1 MTTATAPRIR
11 RTPLSGG
18 FTRLWTAAIA
28 SNLADG
34 IGRTAVPLIAT
45 TLTRDP
51 ALIAGLTAVTFLP
64 WLLFGIPAGM
74 LLDRVDRR
82 IAMAAANSLRFA
94 VAALLA
100 VLIASD
106 SLTIWWL
113 YACVLLFGLGET
125 VFDNATTTVV
135 PSLVT
140 QDQLDRANG
149 RMQSAEIVVQNFIA
163 TPVAGFL
170 FAAAIVLPVW
180 STGSGFLIAGLLAL
194 TIPAAAARGHRAGA
208 APDATAPDPTA
219 PDASGLDGSGF
230 DAPRPSFG
238 HVVSFLVH
246 HRFLRSM
253 IILTSITAS
262 ALAFAQGSVVLLLLQ
277 TFSVPTALIGV
288 VTAGVGVGAL
298 AGALISSR
306 LVERFGRGPIMFS
319 SMLVSGVGILG
330 VGVTGNLVFAIAAY
344 AVGAFGV
351 AVWNVPWGALRQ
363 AIVPSDMLGR
373 AMGIV
378 RTIGWGLTP
387 IATVLGGFVARIDL
401 RLPFVIGG
409 GAVVLLTLVA
419 ARLLLSAGS
428 HEPARQL
435 PQVPQVPQLLQ

>member
-1 MTTATAPRIR
+1 MSTPAAKPTA
-11 RTPLSGG
+11 LGGG
-18 FTRLWTAAIA
+18 FGRLWTAAIA

-82 IAMAAANSLRFA
+82 VAMAVANGLRFA
-94 VAALLA
+94 VAALVAL
-100 VLIASD
+100 LIATGD
-106 SLTIWWL
+106 LTIWSL
-113 YACVLLFGLGET
+113 YGCVLLFGLGET

-135 PSLVT
+135 PSLVSR
-140 QDQLDRANG
+140 DQLDRANG

-163 TPVAGFL
+163 TPIAGFL
-170 FAAAIVLPVW
+170 FAVAIALPMW
-180 STGSGFLIAGLLAL
+180 LTGSGFLISALLVL
-194 TIPAAAARGHRAGA
+194 TIPVAAARARQVGA
-208 APDATAPDPTA
+208 RQ
-219 PDASGLDGSGF
+219 SGEEA
-230 DAPRPSFG
+230 APRPG
-238 HVVSFLVH
+238 MGAVVRFLWDD
-246 HRFLRSM
+246 RFLRKM

-262 ALAFAQGSVVLLLLQ
+262 ALSFAQGSVVLLLLQ
-277 TFSVPTALIGV
+277 TYALPASLVGV

-298 AGALISSR
+298 VGALRSSR
-306 LVERFGRGPIMFS
+306 FVARFGRGRVMFMS
-319 SMLVSGVGILG
+319 ILISGFGILG
-330 VGVTGNLVFAIAAY
+330 VGLTGNVVLGVLSYAI
-344 AVGAFGV
+344 GAFGV

-363 AIVPSDMLGR
+363 AIIPGAMLGR

-387 IATVLGGFVARIDL
+387 IATVLGGFVARVDL

-409 GAVVLLTLVA
+409 AIVVVFALIAT
-419 ARLLLSAGS
+419 RLLLSAGRYGQTHAADS
-428 HEPARQL
+428 TPPDDQNQSQNQNQTISEGTAS
-435 PQVPQVPQLLQ
+435 

>member
-1 MTTATAPRIR
+1 MTTTAPRLA

-18 FTRLWTAAIA
+18 FNRLWTAAVT

-51 ALIAGLTAVTFLP
+51 ALIAGITAVTFLP

-82 IAMAAANSLRFA
+82 IAMAVANSLRFL

-100 VLIASD
+100 VLITSG

-140 QDQLDRANG
+140 RDQLDRANG

-180 STGSGFLIAGLLAL
+180 LTGAGFLIAGLLAL
-194 TIPAAAARGHRAGA
+194 TIPVAAATAHRAAAEGA
-208 APDATAPDPTA
+208 DA
-219 PDASGLDGSGF
+219 GER
-230 DAPRPSFG
+230 PRFG
-238 HVVSFLVH
+238 QVVAFLAG
-246 HRFLRSM
+246 HRFLRAM
-253 IILTSITAS
+253 IVLTSLTAS

-288 VTAGVGVGAL
+288 VTAGVGLGAL
-298 AGALISSR
+298 VGALISSR
-306 LVERFGRGPIMFS
+306 LVERFGRGKVMFWS
-319 SMLVSGVGILG
+319 LLVSGVGILA
-330 VGVTGNLVFAIAAY
+330 VGLSGNVVFAIAAY
-344 AVGAFGV
+344 AFGAFGV

-363 AIVPSDMLGR
+363 AIAPPDMLGR

-409 GAVVLLTLVA
+409 AFVVLLTLIA
-419 ARLLLSAGS
+419 TRLVLSAGS
-428 HEPARQL
+428 AEPAAETL
-435 PQVPQVPQLLQ
+435 PEGTGS

>member
-1 MTTATAPRIR
+1 MSTTIAPVR
-11 RTPLSGG
+11 RAPLSAG
-18 FTRLWTAAIA
+18 FNRLWVAAVT

-64 WLLFGIPAGM
+64 WLLFGIPAGI

-82 IAMAAANSLRFA
+82 IAMAVANSLRFA
-94 VAALLA
+94 VAAFLA
-100 VLIASD
+100 VLIATG

-113 YACVLLFGLGET
+113 YAVVLLFGLGET

-140 QDQLDRANG
+140 RDQLDRANG

-180 STGSGFLIAGLLAL
+180 LTGAGFLIAGLLAL
-194 TIPAAAARGHRAGA
+194 SIPAAAARGLRAGELADA
-208 APDATAPDPTA
+208 AAA
-219 PDASGLDGSGF
+219 GM
-230 DAPRPSFG
+230 PRPSFG
-238 HVVSFLVH
+238 AVVSFLAH
-246 HRFLRSM
+246 HRFLRAM
-253 IILTSITAS
+253 IVLTSMTAS

-277 TFSVPTALIGV
+277 TFSVPAALIGV

-298 AGALISSR
+298 VGALISSR

-319 SMLVSGVGILG
+319 SMLVGGVGLLG
-330 VGVTGNLVFAIAAY
+330 VGVTGNVFIAITAY

-351 AVWNVPWGALRQ
+351 SVWNVPWGALRQ
-363 AIVPSDMLGR
+363 AIVPTDMLGR

-409 GAVVLLTLVA
+409 AVVVALTLVA
-419 ARLLLSAGS
+419 VRLLLSAGS
-428 HEPARQL
+428 HEPAAETL
-435 PQVPQVPQLLQ
+435 PEGTGS

>member
-1 MTTATAPRIR
+1 MSTTLAPVR
-11 RTPLSGG
+11 RAPLSAG
-18 FTRLWTAAIA
+18 FNRLWIAAVT

-64 WLLFGIPAGM
+64 WLLFGIPAGI

-82 IAMAAANSLRFA
+82 IAMAVANSLRFA

-100 VLIASD
+100 VLIASGA
-106 SLTIWWL
+106 LTIWWL
-113 YACVLLFGLGET
+113 YAVVLLFGLGET

-140 QDQLDRANG
+140 RDQLDRANG

-180 STGSGFLIAGLLAL
+180 LTGAGFLVAGLLAL
-194 TIPAAAARGHRAGA
+194 SIPAAAARGLRAGERADA
-208 APDATAPDPTA
+208 AADPSA
-219 PDASGLDGSGF
+219 AV
-230 DAPRPSFG
+230 APRPSFG
-238 HVVSFLVH
+238 AVVSFLVH
-246 HRFLRSM
+246 HRFLRAM
-253 IILTSITAS
+253 IVLTSITAS

-277 TFSVPTALIGV
+277 TLAVPAALIGV

-298 AGALISSR
+298 VGALISSR

-319 SMLVSGVGILG
+319 SMLVGGVGLLG
-330 VGVTGNLVFAIAAY
+330 VGLTGNVCVAIAAY

-351 AVWNVPWGALRQ
+351 SVWNVPWGALRQ

-409 GAVVLLTLVA
+409 AVVVALTLVA
-419 ARLLLSAGS
+419 VRLLLSAGS
-428 HEPARQL
+428 QEPAAETL
-435 PQVPQVPQLLQ
+435 PEGTGS

>member
-1 MTTATAPRIR
+1 MTTTAPRIR

-18 FTRLWTAAIA
+18 FNRLWVAAIT

-51 ALIAGLTAVTFLP
+51 ALIAGVTAVTFLP
-64 WLLFGIPAGM
+64 WLLFGIPAGV

-82 IAMAAANSLRFA
+82 YAMAVANSLRFA

-100 VLIASD
+100 VLVASG

-113 YACVLLFGLGET
+113 YGCVLLFGLGET

-140 QDQLDRANG
+140 RDQLDRANG

-170 FAAAIVLPVW
+170 FAAAVVLPVW
-180 STGSGFLIAGLLAL
+180 LTGAGFLTAGLLAL
-194 TIPAAAARGHRAGA
+194 SIPAAAATAYRAGG
-208 APDATAPDPTA
+208 PLGVEDE
-219 PDASGLDGSGF
+219 SDGV
-230 DAPRPSFG
+230 AHRPRFRA
-238 HVVSFLVH
+238 VVSFLVH
-246 HRFLRSM
+246 HRFLRAM
-253 IILTSITAS
+253 IVLTSLTAS

-288 VTAGVGVGAL
+288 VTAGVGLGAL
-298 AGALISSR
+298 AGALLSSR
-306 LVERFGRGPIMFS
+306 LVERFGRGPVMFWS
-319 SMLVSGVGILG
+319 ILVSGVGILG
-330 VGVTGNLVFAIAAY
+330 VGLTGSVVFAIASY
-344 AVGAFGV
+344 AIGAFGV

-373 AMGIV
+373 AMGII
-378 RTIGWGLTP
+378 RTIGWGMTP

-409 GAVVLLTLVA
+409 GVVVLLTVIA
-419 ARLLLSAGS
+419 TRLLFSASS
-428 HEPARQL
+428 HEPAAET
-435 PQVPQVPQLLQ
+435 VPEGTGS

>member
-1 MTTATAPRIR
+1 MTAAPEPRAR
-11 RTPLSGG
+11 RSPMGAG
-18 FTRLWTAAIA
+18 FNRLWTAAIA

-51 ALIAGLTAVTFLP
+51 ALIAGVTAVTFLP

-82 IAMAAANSLRFA
+82 IAMAVANSLRFA

-100 VLIASD
+100 ALISAD
-106 SLTIWWL
+106 ALTIWWL

-135 PSLVT
+135 PSLVGR
-140 QDQLDRANG
+140 DQLDRANG

-163 TPVAGFL
+163 TPIAGFL
-170 FAAAIVLPVW
+170 FAVALVLPVW
-180 STGSGFLIAGLLAL
+180 LTGSGFLIAGLLAL
-194 TIPAAAARGHRAGA
+194 TIPAAAARAHVRATEAELASGA
-208 APDATAPDPTA
+208 AVA
-219 PDASGLDGSGF
+219 
-230 DAPRPSFG
+230 RPG
-238 HVVSFLVH
+238 IGAVVRFLTG
-246 HRFLRSM
+246 HRFLRKM
-253 IILTSITAS
+253 IILTSLTAS

-277 TFSVPTALIGV
+277 TFSVPEALIGV

-298 AGALISSR
+298 VGALISSA
-306 LVERFGRGPIMFS
+306 LVARFGRGRIMFWS
-319 SMLVSGVGILG
+319 ILVSGVGILG
-330 VGVTGNLVFAIAAY
+330 VGVTANVVVAILSY

-363 AIVPSDMLGR
+363 VLIPGDMLGR

-409 GAVVLLTLVA
+409 GAVVVLTLLCT
-419 ARLLLSAGS
+419 RLLFSARTYDAGS
-428 HEPARQL
+428 TEPA
-435 PQVPQVPQLLQ
+435 PQPVPEGSAS

>member
-1 MTTATAPRIR
+1 MTTATAPRLTR
-11 RTPLSGG
+11 APMSAG
-18 FTRLWTAAIA
+18 FNRLWTAAIA

-51 ALIAGLTAVTFLP
+51 ALIAGLSAVTFLP

-82 IAMAAANSLRFA
+82 VAMAVANSLRFA

-100 VLIASD
+100 VLISAD
-106 SLTIWWL
+106 SLTIWLL
-113 YACVLLFGLGET
+113 YGCVLLFGLGET

-140 QDQLDRANG
+140 RDQLDRANG

-163 TPVAGFL
+163 TPIAGFL

-180 STGSGFLIAGLLAL
+180 LTGGGFLIAGLLAL
-194 TIPAAAARGHRAGA
+194 TIPAAAARAYRKGA
-208 APDATAPDPTA
+208 VAEGETAPD
-219 PDASGLDGSGF
+219 
-230 DAPRPSFG
+230 RPSFRA
-238 HVVSFLVH
+238 VVSFLVH
-246 HRFLRSM
+246 HRFLRTM
-253 IILTSITAS
+253 IVLTSVTAS

-277 TFSVPTALIGV
+277 TLAVPAALIGV

-306 LVERFGRGPIMFS
+306 LVERFGRGSVMFW

-330 VGVTGNLVFAIAAY
+330 VGLTGNVVIAISAY

-363 AIVPSDMLGR
+363 AIVPNDMLGR

-401 RLPFVIGG
+401 RLPFLIG
-409 GAVVLLTLVA
+409 GAVVVALTLIAV
-419 ARLLLSAGS
+419 RLLLSAGS
-428 HEPARQL
+428 HEPAHQS
-435 PQVPQVPQLLQ
+435 VKEGIGS

>member
-1 MTTATAPRIR
+1 MTAPAAVAKPQ
-11 RTPLSGG
+11 RTPLSPG
-18 FTRLWTAAIA
+18 FNRLWSSAIA

-64 WLLFGIPAGM
+64 WLIFGIPAGM

-82 IAMAAANSLRFA
+82 VAMAVANTLRFA
-94 VAALLA
+94 VAALLS
-100 VLIASD
+100 VLIATGG
-106 SLTIWWL
+106 LTIWWL
-113 YACVLLFGLGET
+113 YACVLLFGMGET

-140 QDQLDRANG
+140 RDQLDRANG

-163 TPVAGFL
+163 TPIAGFL
-170 FAAAIVLPVW
+170 FAVAIGLPIW
-180 STGSGFLIAGLLAL
+180 LTGSGFLVAGLLAL
-194 TIPAAAARGHRAGA
+194 AIPAAAARGYSA
-208 APDATAPDPTA
+208 ARSETGEVET
-219 PDASGLDGSGF
+219 
-230 DAPRPSFG
+230 PRPAFG
-238 HVVSFLVH
+238 AVVSFLIH
-246 HRFLRSM
+246 QRFLRNM
-253 IILTSITAS
+253 IVLTSVTAS

-277 TFSVPTALIGV
+277 TFAVPPAAIGV
-288 VTAGVGVGAL
+288 VTAAVGVGAL
-298 AGALISSR
+298 IGALTASIF
-306 LVERFGRGPIMFS
+306 VERFGRGRVMFS
-319 SMLVSGVGILG
+319 AVLVSGAGLLG
-330 VGVTGNLVFAIAAY
+330 VGVTSNVFIAITAY
-344 AVGAFGV
+344 AIGAFGV

-373 AMGIV
+373 AMGII

-409 GAVVLLTLVA
+409 GLVVVLALIAT
-419 ARLLLSAGS
+419 RLLLSAG
-428 HEPARQL
+428 AQA
-435 PQVPQVPQLLQ
+435 PQHANETQGNAS

>member
-1 MTTATAPRIR
+1 MSTAARSTRLGA
-11 RTPLSGG
+11 G
-18 FTRLWTAAIA
+18 FGRLWTAAIA

-82 IAMAAANSLRFA
+82 IAMAVANSLRFA
-94 VAALLA
+94 VAAFLA
-100 VLIASD
+100 LLIANGG
-106 SLTIWWL
+106 LTIWWL
-113 YACVLLFGLGET
+113 YGCVLLFGLGET

-140 QDQLDRANG
+140 RDQLDRANG

-163 TPVAGFL
+163 TPIAGFL

-180 STGSGFLIAGLLAL
+180 LTGAGFLIAGLLAL
-194 TIPAAAARGHRAGA
+194 SIPAAAARAHAMGGA
-208 APDATAPDPTA
+208 ED
-219 PDASGLDGSGF
+219 SG
-230 DAPRPSFG
+230 PRPRMG
-238 HVVSFLVH
+238 AVVHFLWH
-246 HRFLRSM
+246 HRFLRNM
-253 IILTSITAS
+253 IVLTSITAS
-262 ALAFAQGSVVLLLLQ
+262 ALAFAQGSVVLLLIQ
-277 TFSVPTALIGV
+277 TYALPASFVGV
-288 VTAGVGVGAL
+288 VTAGVGFGAL

-306 LVERFGRGPIMFS
+306 LVGRFGRGRVMFV
-319 SMLVSGVGILG
+319 SMLVGGVGLLG
-330 VGVTGNLVFAIAAY
+330 VGLTANVVVGIVAY
-344 AVGAFGV
+344 AFGAFGV

-363 AIVPSDMLGR
+363 AIVPGAMLGR
-373 AMGIV
+373 AMGVV

-409 GAVVLLTLVA
+409 VIVVVLALVA
-419 ARLLLSAGS
+419 TRLLLSAGS
-428 HEPARQL
+428 YGRASAEEE
-435 PQVPQVPQLLQ
+435 LQTIPEGTAS

>member
-1 MTTATAPRIR
+1 MSTTLAPVR
-11 RTPLSGG
+11 RAPLSAG
-18 FTRLWTAAIA
+18 FNRLWTAAVT

-34 IGRTAVPLIAT
+34 IGRTAIPLIAT

-64 WLLFGIPAGM
+64 WLLFGIPAGI

-82 IAMAAANSLRFA
+82 IAMAVANSLRFA

-100 VLIASD
+100 VLIATGA
-106 SLTIWWL
+106 LTIWWL
-113 YACVLLFGLGET
+113 YAVVLLFGLGET

-140 QDQLDRANG
+140 RDQLDRANG

-180 STGSGFLIAGLLAL
+180 LTGAGFLIAGLLAL
-194 TIPAAAARGHRAGA
+194 SIPAAAARGLRAGEIADA
-208 APDATAPDPTA
+208 AAAGTA
-219 PDASGLDGSGF
+219 
-230 DAPRPSFG
+230 RPSFG
-238 HVVSFLVH
+238 AVVSFLAH
-246 HRFLRSM
+246 HRFLRAM
-253 IILTSITAS
+253 IVLTSLTAS

-277 TFSVPTALIGV
+277 TFSVPAALIGV

-298 AGALISSR
+298 VGALISSR

-319 SMLVSGVGILG
+319 SMLVGGVGLLG
-330 VGVTGNLVFAIAAY
+330 VGVTGNVYVAITAY

-351 AVWNVPWGALRQ
+351 SVWNVPWGALRQ
-363 AIVPSDMLGR
+363 TIIPTDMLGR

-409 GAVVLLTLVA
+409 AVVVALTLVA
-419 ARLLLSAGS
+419 VRLLLSAGS
-428 HEPARQL
+428 HEPAAETL
-435 PQVPQVPQLLQ
+435 PEGTGS

>member
-11 RTPLSGG
+11 RTPLSAG
-18 FTRLWTAAIA
+18 FNRLWTAAIA

-82 IAMAAANSLRFA
+82 IAMAVANSLRFA

-100 VLIASD
+100 VLIASG

-140 QDQLDRANG
+140 GEQLDRANG

-163 TPVAGFL
+163 TPVAGLL
-170 FAAAIVLPVW
+170 FAAAIVLPMW
-180 STGSGFLIAGLLAL
+180 LTGSGFLIAGLLAL

-208 APDATAPDPTA
+208 APDASAP
-219 PDASGLDGSGF
+219 

-238 HVVSFLVH
+238 HVVSFLVR

-262 ALAFAQGSVVLLLLQ
+262 ALGFAQGSVVLLLLQ

-306 LVERFGRGPIMFS
+306 LVERFGRGPVMFS
-319 SMLVSGVGILG
+319 SMLVSGVGIVG

-401 RLPFVIGG
+401 RLPFIIGG
-409 GAVVLLTLVA
+409 GVVVLLTLVA

-428 HEPARQL
+428 HEPARQTPRVSQL
-435 PQVPQVPQLLQ
+435 PQ

>member
-1 MTTATAPRIR
+1 VSEASAER
-11 RTPLSGG
+11 RRKPLSAG
-18 FTRLWTAAIA
+18 FNRLWTAALA

-51 ALIAGLTAVTFLP
+51 ALIAGLSAVTFLP
-64 WLLFGIPAGM
+64 WLLFGIPSGM

-82 IAMAAANSLRFA
+82 YAMAAANTLRFG

-100 VLIASD
+100 LLIAEGA
-106 SLTIWWL
+106 LTIWWL
-113 YACVLLFGLGET
+113 YGCVLLFGLGET

-140 QDQLDRANG
+140 RTQLDRANG

-170 FAAAIVLPVW
+170 FAAAIVLPLW
-180 STGSGFLIAGLLAL
+180 LTGAGFLIAGLLAL
-194 TIPAAAARGHRAGA
+194 SIPAAAARAYRSVDAEHTGS
-208 APDATAPDPTA
+208 AP
-219 PDASGLDGSGF
+219 
-230 DAPRPSFG
+230 PRPSFG
-238 HVVSFLVH
+238 AVVSFLAH

-253 IILTSITAS
+253 ILLTSFTAS

-277 TFSVPTALIGV
+277 TLSVPAALIGV

-298 AGALISSR
+298 LGALVSSR
-306 LVERFGRGPIMFS
+306 LVGHFGRGAVMFWA
-319 SMLVSGVGILG
+319 MLVGGAGLLCVGLTANVVVAILS
-330 VGVTGNLVFAIAAY
+330 Y

-363 AIVPSDMLGR
+363 AIVPGDMLGR

-387 IATVLGGFVARIDL
+387 VATVVGGFVARIDL

-409 GAVVLLTLVA
+409 GIVVALTIVA
-419 ARLLLSAGS
+419 ARLLFSAGTY
-428 HEPARQL
+428 EPA
-435 PQVPQVPQLLQ
+435 PEHATEGIPS

>member
-1 MTTATAPRIR
+1 MSTPAAKPTA
-11 RTPLSGG
+11 LGGG
-18 FTRLWTAAIA
+18 FGRLWTAAIA

-82 IAMAAANSLRFA
+82 VAMAVANGLRFA
-94 VAALLA
+94 VAALVAL
-100 VLIASD
+100 LIATGD
-106 SLTIWWL
+106 LTIWSL
-113 YACVLLFGLGET
+113 YGCVLLFGLGET

-135 PSLVT
+135 PSLVSR
-140 QDQLDRANG
+140 DQLDRANG

-163 TPVAGFL
+163 TPIAGFL
-170 FAAAIVLPVW
+170 FAAAIALPMW
-180 STGSGFLIAGLLAL
+180 LTGSGFLISALLVL
-194 TIPAAAARGHRAGA
+194 SIPVAAARARQSGA
-208 APDATAPDPTA
+208 EA
-219 PDASGLDGSGF
+219 
-230 DAPRPSFG
+230 APRPG
-238 HVVSFLVH
+238 MGAVVRFLWDD
-246 HRFLRSM
+246 RFLRKM

-262 ALAFAQGSVVLLLLQ
+262 ALSFAQGSVVLLLLQ
-277 TFSVPTALIGV
+277 TYALPASLVGV

-298 AGALISSR
+298 VGALLSSR
-306 LVERFGRGPIMFS
+306 FVARFGRGRVMF
-319 SMLVSGVGILG
+319 VSILISGFGILG
-330 VGVTGNLVFAIAAY
+330 VGLTGNVVLGVLSYAI
-344 AVGAFGV
+344 GAFGV

-363 AIVPSDMLGR
+363 AIIPGAMLGR

-387 IATVLGGFVARIDL
+387 IATVLGGFVARVDL

-409 GAVVLLTLVA
+409 AIVVVFALIAT
-419 ARLLLSAGS
+419 RLLLSAGRYGQALAADS
-428 HEPARQL
+428 TPPDDQSQNQHQTISEGTAS
-435 PQVPQVPQLLQ
+435 

>member
-1 MTTATAPRIR
+1 MK
-11 RTPLSGG
+11 TPLGAG
-18 FTRLWTAAIA
+18 FGRLWTAAIA

-82 IAMAAANSLRFA
+82 IAMAVANSLRFA

-100 VLIASD
+100 LLITAD
-106 SLTIWWL
+106 ALTIWWL

-135 PSLVT
+135 PSLVSR
-140 QDQLDRANG
+140 DQLDRANG

-170 FAAAIVLPVW
+170 FAAALVLPVW
-180 STGSGFLIAGLLAL
+180 LTGSGFLIAGLLAL
-194 TIPAAAARGHRAGA
+194 SIPAAAARAHAQGAGA
-208 APDATAPDPTA
+208 AEGEAEEAQT
-219 PDASGLDGSGF
+219 
-230 DAPRPSFG
+230 RPG
-238 HVVSFLVH
+238 MGAVVRFLVG
-246 HRFLRSM
+246 HRFLRDM
-253 IILTSITAS
+253 IVLTSLTAS

-277 TFSVPTALIGV
+277 TFAVPEALVGV
-288 VTAGVGVGAL
+288 VTAAVGVGAL
-298 AGALISSR
+298 VGALISSS
-306 LVERFGRGPIMFS
+306 LVARFGRGRIMFWS
-319 SMLVSGVGILG
+319 ILVSGAGILA
-330 VGVTGNLVFAIAAY
+330 VGLTSNVVAAVLAY

-363 AIVPSDMLGR
+363 ALIPGAMLGR
-373 AMGIV
+373 AMGVV
-378 RTIGWGLTP
+378 RTIGWGRTP

-409 GAVVLLTLVA
+409 GVVVVLTLVCT
-419 ARLLLSAGS
+419 RLLLSARTDDAGS
-428 HEPARQL
+428 TEPA
-435 PQVPQVPQLLQ
+435 PETITEGSAS

>member
-1 MTTATAPRIR
+1 MSTGPSVSTA
-11 RTPLSGG
+11 RTGLGGG
-18 FTRLWTAAIA
+18 FGRLWTAAIA

-82 IAMAAANSLRFA
+82 VAMAVANGLRFA
-94 VAALLA
+94 VAALVAL
-100 VLIASD
+100 LIATD
-106 SLTIWWL
+106 ALTIWSL
-113 YACVLLFGLGET
+113 YGCVLLFGLGET

-140 QDQLDRANG
+140 RDQLDRANG

-163 TPVAGFL
+163 TPIAGFL
-170 FAAAIVLPVW
+170 FAAAIGLPMW
-180 STGSGFLIAGLLAL
+180 LTGSGFLISALLVL
-194 TIPAAAARGHRAGA
+194 SIPVAAARAHMVGA
-208 APDATAPDPTA
+208 QQGDEEA
-219 PDASGLDGSGF
+219 
-230 DAPRPSFG
+230 APRPG
-238 HVVSFLVH
+238 MKAVVRFLWDD
-246 HRFLRSM
+246 RFLRKM

-262 ALAFAQGSVVLLLLQ
+262 ALSFAQGSVVLLLLQ
-277 TFSVPTALIGV
+277 TYALPASMVGV
-288 VTAGVGVGAL
+288 VTAAVGVGAL
-298 AGALISSR
+298 IGALLSSR
-306 LVERFGRGPIMFS
+306 FVARFGRGRVMFVAI
-319 SMLVSGVGILG
+319 LISGFGILG
-330 VGVTGNLVFAIAAY
+330 VGLTGNVVVGVLAY

-363 AIVPSDMLGR
+363 AIVPGAMLGR

-409 GAVVLLTLVA
+409 AVVVVLALIAT
-419 ARLLLSAGS
+419 RLLLSAGRYGQAQAS
-428 HEPARQL
+428 TSRSTDDQNQTIPEGTAS
-435 PQVPQVPQLLQ
+435 

>member
-1 MTTATAPRIR
+1 MTTATASRIR

-18 FTRLWTAAIA
+18 FNRLWTAAIA

-82 IAMAAANSLRFA
+82 IAMAVANSLRFA

-100 VLIASD
+100 VLIASG

-140 QDQLDRANG
+140 RDQLDRANG

-180 STGSGFLIAGLLAL
+180 LTGSGFLIAGLLAL
-194 TIPAAAARGHRAGA
+194 TIPAAAARGHRAEA
-208 APDATAPDPTA
+208 APDASA
-219 PDASGLDGSGF
+219 PDALR
-230 DAPRPSFG
+230 ASFG
-238 HVVSFLVH
+238 QVVSFLVH

-306 LVERFGRGPIMFS
+306 LVERFGRGPVMFS

-409 GAVVLLTLVA
+409 SVVVLLTLVA

-435 PQVPQVPQLLQ
+435 PQVSQLPQ